1 MEQGIT
7 FLQHQRARARREPEV
22 GDPTSPFSPVWETLN
37 EYAQKLYTKDYFDLS
52 PRQQVVVSV
61 AAFHPGARWLAQK
74 YPLSILK
81 SDIVLRWLLLARQ
94 DAGQLV
100 PREYRIG
107 KTKVKAVDLM
117 RAANMGGV
125 AFSKKGAQF
134 LHELGYPTQVSEG
147 IGHGIVRGLFGHA
160 STVRFHTYQVQLD
173 DGRTVRLLLPEPPTS
188 GEQWGAF
195 VGQTLA
201 DIPVTLLT
209 MGALGRLL
217 AGAPWWV
224 RQLGEATGAG
234 AAMGL
239 VHGSQQGGSPK
250 EVAAQAAREAASM
263 GALAFGPVAVK
274 GASRLVRRLTSPEF
288 WAETLQGWHLAG
300 LPRMEYAG
308 SRILFREDPT
318 TLGKIKSVVASDL
331 ADLLMRLEAWQQ
343 QPKLTWSAFKKILGA
358 ILGEKTRQ
366 AVEQKIGKGQ

>member
-1 MEQGIT
+1 
-7 FLQHQRARARREPEV
+7 
-22 GDPTSPFSPVWETLN
+22 VWETLN
-37 EYAQKLYTKDYFDLS
+37 EYAQKLYAKDYFDLS

-94 DAGQLV
+94 DVGQLV
-100 PREYRIG
+100 PREYRVG

-117 RAANMGGV
+117 RAANMGSV
-125 AFSKKGAQF
+125 AFSEKGAQF
-134 LHELGYPTQVSEG
+134 LHELGYSTQVSEG
-147 IGHGIVRGLFGHA
+147 IGHGLVRGLLGHA
-160 STVRFHTYQVQLD
+160 PTVRFHTYQVQLD
-173 DGRTVRLLLPEPPTS
+173 DGRTVRLLLPEPPTGS
-188 GEQWGAF
+188 EQFGAF

-209 MGALGRLL
+209 MSALGRLL
-217 AGAPWWV
+217 TGAPWWV
-224 RQLGEATGAG
+224 RQLGEAMGAG
-234 AAMGL
+234 AAMGM

-300 LPRMEYAG
+300 LPQIQYAG

-331 ADLLMRLEAWQQ
+331 ADLLMRLEEWRQ

-358 ILGEKTRQ
+358 VLGEKTRQ